1 MTRKVHCQK
10 WCYFGYRDDESR
22 QRLTG
27 NNSFSTPTQ
36 RVAGTAGP
44 SSGRSVIRQA
54 VKDQSA
60 EVREARKQA
69 SCTMITNCNSLLLMC
84 NRANKLTEYGGS
96 DLCFPS
102 LIPVSVQYTMTY
114 AGQLN
119 FSYSHKVTKLK
130 PNKTMQN
137 NQSKLKKKNFIIF
150 FGR

>member
-69 SCTMITNCNSLLLMC
+69 SCTMITNCNSLLLMW
-84 NRANKLTEYGGS
+84 NRANKLKEYGGS
-96 DLCFPS
+96 DLYVLS
-102 LIPVSVQYTMTY
+102 LIPVPDQYTLTY
-114 AGQLN
+114 ALQYAV
-119 FSYSHKVTKLK
+119 SYNGTSYTLMKLWNWNPIK
-130 PNKTMQN
+130 WCRTA
-137 NQSKLKKKNFIIF
+137 NQS
-150 FGR
+150 